1 MKKFYILLLLAL
13 TISTTISCTQA
24 DDPEADHLVLVEEV
38 MSIAQII
45 DAAVWEVKQLTE
57 EISWKYAHFPDLFAS
72 MQSVTIFEVDLS
84 SENLTIDIPHIDR
97 SFLKTSEAGEQV
109 GARVAINGSYF
120 NTLRGGST
128 TFFKKDGEVISKT
141 RRILPGYRENAG
153 FGLDAEGKPVILP
166 KPSAGWESVELPTV
180 LTSGPML
187 LDNGNKVEQV
197 NRPFNNN
204 RHPRTAIGLT
214 PDNYLL
220 AVVVDGR
227 TSHAHGM
234 STPELAKFMAAL
246 GCTTAMNLD
255 GGGSSTAWT
264 SEQGVVNYPSD
275 NKEFDHEG
283 ERRVANAIGFIVEE
297 EEA

>member
-1 MKKFYILLLLAL
+1 MKKYYIFLLLAL
-13 TISTTISCTQA
+13 IMNMTISCSQA
-24 DDPEADHLVLVEEV
+24 DDSDGDNLLLVEEV
-38 MSIAQII
+38 MSIAEII

-57 EISWKYAHFPDLFAS
+57 EITWKYAYFPDLFSS

-84 SENLTIDIPHIDR
+84 SKNLSVDIPHINR
-97 SFLKTSEAGEQV
+97 SFMKTSEAGEQI

-128 TFFKKDGEVISKT
+128 TFFKKDGEVISNTK
-141 RRILPGYRENAG
+141 RRIPGYRENAG
-153 FGLDAEGKPVILP
+153 FGLDDDGNPVILK
-166 KPSAGWESVELPTV
+166 KPSAGWASVEVPTL

-187 LDNGNKVEQV
+187 FYNGEELEQV

-214 PDNYLL
+214 DDNYLL
-220 AVVVDGR
+220 AVIVDGR

-234 STPELAKFMAAL
+234 SIPELTEFMSAL
-246 GCTTAMNLD
+246 GSTTAMNLD

-264 SEQGVVNYPSD
+264 HEQGVVNYPSD

-283 ERRVANAIGFIVEE
+283 ERGVANAIGFIVEE
-297 EEA
+297 EQA